1 MVMIRLSFAMY
12 PSCRE
17 YSKREES
24 LSPKS
29 KGVGGSSGEMSIWDM
44 NALYLD
50 VDLSIRA
57 EKISFLPL

>member
-12 PSCRE
+12 SSCRE

-29 KGVGGSSGEMSIWDM
+29 KGVGGSSEEMSIWDM
-44 NALYLD
+44 NSLYLD